1 MDNSWTQI
9 SQKQIRD
16 NLKVLKY
23 DEIMYIPLLE
33 ILKQLLSMDFVL
45 SEKCRTLTVTV
56 HKEIN

>member
-45 SEKCRTLTVTV
+45 SEICRTLTVTV